1 MKVAVEIVRSAAVGA
16 HGNILAAFTT
26 YPRPSRLFVALCI
39 SMMAAAAVL
48 LPTAMLS
55 GFVQRE
61 KRRPRQ
67 TLPRGVKLRALAGT
81 LFVPGLL
88 EETVFRAA
96 MLPRLHDNYGDLP
109 SGQCLMLDQ
118 SASILKLSRVTLAL
132 IVFVGYVRAT
142 LVRSVSAAP
151 GRSGR
156 T

>member
-1 MKVAVEIVRSAAVGA
+1 MPGAMANEIVRSAAVEA

-26 YPRPSRLFVALCI
+26 YPPLSRLFVALSV
-39 SMMAAAAVL
+39 SMMAAAVAL

-81 LFVPGLL
+81 FFVPGLL

-109 SGQCLMLDQ
+109 SGVCLMVDQ
-118 SASILKLSRVTLAL
+118 SAASLNLSRLTLAL
-132 IVFVGYVRAT
+132 IVFVGYVRA
-142 LVRSVSAAP
+142 R
-151 GRSGR
+151 GRGVPCAFCAS
-156 T
+156 